1 MAEQQLVLRLGD
13 GVKPAVLRKA
23 FVGAQAGAG
32 ELLWLPP
39 STELAR
45 ARPKAQ
51 YVVFFEIEQRR
62 RPYLTRA
69 TAIEPSWL
77 ADASAALVR
86 FSPPVRSLPPRYEPV
101 DDATLCWV
109 TPTYGAAAWSSRG
122 ARAPPA
128 NDVALRAA
136 LFGRAL
142 CEGSV
147 LRPLRD
153 SGSRRAPPRSPTP
166 RAPTAALGAARP
178 PRRPPRLRARR
189 LAAVWTAEPR
199 WLLAEL
205 TRLLPPPR
213 RAALAEVWPRAARRA
228 KALRK
233 RT

>member
-1 MAEQQLVLRLGD
+1 M
-13 GVKPAVLRKA
+13 
-23 FVGAQAGAG
+23 
-32 ELLWLPP
+32 
-39 STELAR
+39 
-45 ARPKAQ
+45 
-51 YVVFFEIEQRR
+51 
-62 RPYLTRA
+62 
-69 TAIEPSWL
+69 
-77 ADASAALVR
+77 
-86 FSPPVRSLPPRYEPV
+86 RSLPPRYEPA

-109 TPTYGAAAWSSRG
+109 TPTYGAAAWELPVV

-153 SGSRRAPPRSPTP
+153 SGLAARA
-166 RAPTAALGAARP
+166 AALTDAACADGGALALRGRLAD
-178 PRRPPRLRARR
+178 RRVCGLGD
-189 LAAVWTAEPR
+189 LAAVWAAEPR

-213 RAALAEVWPRAARRA
+213 RAALAEAWPRLLPAAQ